1 MLERIN
7 TKIDA
12 KSIFDITKQL
22 PPGKNVL
29 NKPTGDFFYDEWK
42 LEDKWL
48 GTPVEDLLSQLPNHG
63 EARVI
68 VLSPGQSYCAHAD
81 IDDRWHVTLDAEQS
95 YLIDLDNNKN
105 YKLEVDDEVYV
116 MDSGRI
122 HTATNFGFKPRYQ
135 LVIRKLLK
143 RNDLQ
148 DPVTAKIEL
157 IDPPYNVRY
166 LFDKS
171 FSILLNQLEKEGKIN
186 NFRRTN
192 NNSIALDIEKEEVQ
206 QLIDLEKTCGFKY
219 KIVYGKF

>member
-42 LEDKWL
+42 LEDKWV

-81 IDDRWHVTLDAEQS
+81 IDDRWHITLDAEQS

-143 RNDLQ
+143 RNTLQ
-148 DPVTAKIEL
+148 DSVTAKIEL

-171 FSILLNQLEKEGKIN
+171 FSILLNKLEKAGKIT
-186 NFRRTN
+186 NFRKV
-192 NNSIALDIEKEEVQ
+192 SDKEIEFVIENEEIPKIKEIQ
-206 QLIDLEKTCGFKY
+206 QSCGFKFE
-219 KIVYGKF
+219 IRNA

>member
-1 MLERIN
+1 MLEKIN

-29 NKPTGDFFYDEWK
+29 NVPTGDFFYDEWK
-42 LEDKWL
+42 LEVKWL
-48 GTPVEDLLSQLPNHG
+48 GTPIEDLLNQLPNHG

-81 IDDRWHVTLDAEQS
+81 IDDRWHITLDAEQS
-95 YLIDLDNNKN
+95 YLIDLENNKN
-105 YKLEVDDEVYV
+105 YKLEVDNEVYV

-143 RNDLQ
+143 RNNLKEPNNCTVD
-148 DPVTAKIEL
+148 L

-171 FSILLNQLEKEGKIN
+171 FSTILNRLEKEGKIN

-192 NNSIALDIEKEEVQ
+192 NNSIAFDIEKQEVQ

-219 KIVYGKF
+219 KIIYGQF

>member
-48 GTPVEDLLSQLPNHG
+48 GSPVDDLLGKLPNHG

-81 IDDRWHVTLDAEQS
+81 IDDRWHVTLDAEES
-95 YLIDLDNNKN
+95 YLIDLEHNKN
-105 YKLEVDDEVYV
+105 YKLEVDNEVYE

-143 RNDLQ
+143 RHQLQ
-148 DPVTAKIEL
+148 EPTNCTIEL

-171 FSILLNQLEKEGKIN
+171 FSILLNKLEKEGKIN

-192 NNSIALDIEKEEVQ
+192 NNSIALDIEKEEIK
-206 QLIDLEKTCGFKY
+206 QLLDLKNTCGFQY
-219 KIVYGKF
+219 KIIYGKF

>member
-42 LEDKWL
+42 LEDKWS
-48 GTPVEDLLSQLPNHG
+48 GTPVQDLLSQLPNHG

-95 YLIDLDNNKN
+95 YITDLENNKN
-105 YKLEVDDEVYV
+105 YKLEVDNEVYV

-122 HTATNFGFKPRYQ
+122 HTASNFGFKPRYQ

-143 RNDLQ
+143 RNELQ
-148 DPVTAKIEL
+148 EPTNCTIEL
-157 IDPPYNVRY
+157 VDPPYNVRY

-171 FSILLNQLEKEGKIN
+171 FSILLNKLEKAEKIT
-186 NFRRTN
+186 NFRKV
-192 NNSIALDIEKEEVQ
+192 SDQEIEFVIENEEIPRIKEIQ
-206 QLIDLEKTCGFKY
+206 QSCGFKFE
-219 KIVYGKF
+219 IRNA

>member
-1 MLERIN
+1 MLEKIN

-48 GTPVEDLLSQLPNHG
+48 GTPVDDLLGKLPNHG

-81 IDDRWHVTLDAEQS
+81 IDDRWHVTLDAEES
-95 YLIDLDNNKN
+95 YLIDLEHNKN
-105 YKLEVDDEVYV
+105 YKLEVDNEVYE

-143 RNDLQ
+143 RHQLQ
-148 DPVTAKIEL
+148 EPTNCTIEL

-171 FSILLNQLEKEGKIN
+171 FSILLNKLEKEGKIN

-192 NNSIALDIEKEEVQ
+192 NNSIALDIEKEEIK
-206 QLIDLEKTCGFKY
+206 QLLDLKNTCGFKY
-219 KIVYGKF
+219 KIIYGKF

>member
-81 IDDRWHVTLDAEQS
+81 IDDRWHITLDAEQS
-95 YLIDLDNNKN
+95 YLIDLDNNEN
-105 YKLEVDDEVYV
+105 YKLEVDNEVYV

-143 RNDLQ
+143 RNALQ
-148 DPVTAKIEL
+148 DSVTAKIEL

-171 FSILLNQLEKEGKIN
+171 FSILLNK
-186 NFRRTN
+186 
-192 NNSIALDIEKEEVQ
+192 
-206 QLIDLEKTCGFKY
+206 
-219 KIVYGKF
+219 

>member
-171 FSILLNQLEKEGKIN
+171 FSILLNKLEKAGKIT
-186 NFRRTN
+186 NFRKV
-192 NNSIALDIEKEEVQ
+192 SDKEIEFVIENEEIPKIKEIQ
-206 QLIDLEKTCGFKY
+206 QSCGFKFE
-219 KIVYGKF
+219 IRNA

>member
-42 LEDKWL
+42 LEDKWS
-48 GTPVEDLLSQLPNHG
+48 GTPVQDLLSQLPNHG

-95 YLIDLDNNKN
+95 YITDLENNKN
-105 YKLEVDDEVYV
+105 YKLEVDNAVYV

-122 HTATNFGFKPRYQ
+122 HTASNFGFKPRYQ

-143 RNDLQ
+143 RNELQ
-148 DPVTAKIEL
+148 EPTNCTIEL
-157 IDPPYNVRY
+157 VDPPYNVRY

-171 FSILLNQLEKEGKIN
+171 FSILLNKLEKEGKIN
-186 NFRRTN
+186 NFRRTKN
-192 NNSIALDIEKEEVQ
+192 NTKA
-206 QLIDLEKTCGFKY
+206 
-219 KIVYGKF
+219 